1 MNAREI
7 LRNCLDLL
15 DERGSQYGTIEDNF
29 ETIAQIASL
38 ILDKTISK
46 YDIAMILHA
55 VKLAR
60 LKTSRSKEDNYLD
73 GVNYLAIAG
82 QLAPKPISRSSDL
95 DSKMKPYNPM
105 RGGSI

>member
-1 MNAREI
+1 MKARDI
-7 LRNCLDLL
+7 LKQCLELL

-29 ETIAQIASL
+29 ENIAKIASL
-38 ILDKTISK
+38 ILDKTITK
-46 YDIAMILHA
+46 YEVAMILHA

-82 QLAPKPISRSSDL
+82 QLAPKPTRPSNVSDFE
-95 DSKMKPYNPM
+95 SYNPIK
-105 RGGSI
+105 GGSI